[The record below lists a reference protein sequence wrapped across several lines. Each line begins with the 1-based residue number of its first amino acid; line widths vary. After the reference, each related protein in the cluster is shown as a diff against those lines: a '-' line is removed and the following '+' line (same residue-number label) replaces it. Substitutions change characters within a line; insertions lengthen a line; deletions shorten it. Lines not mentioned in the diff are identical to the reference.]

1 VSAAVGAAP
10 TGDVRLISLEDH
22 ARFARIV
29 REHTGIKLGENK
41 RQLLS
46 SRLQKRMR
54 VHGLTTFAA
63 YWDYLNEHLDTEL
76 GDFINAI
83 TTNLTSFFRE
93 NHHFEFLRRY
103 LDEAP
108 SGSTVRIWSAGC
120 STGEE
125 PYSIAM
131 VYHESSAPSR
141 RVHLK
146 VAATDIDTQCV
157 AVAERGVYGAEST
170 RAIGE
175 TRMAAHFLR
184 GKGSNEGKVR
194 VRPHVRDLIHFQPLN
209 LLDKW
214 PFDDAFDLVF
224 CRNVVIYFDDEVQ
237 RALFERF
244 AGVLKPGG
252 HIVIGHSENLQR
264 VCGRFR
270 NLGQTIYAK
279 VK

>member
-1 VSAAVGAAP
+1 MTAEVGVAP
-10 TGDVRLISLEDH
+10 TEDVRLISLEDH

-54 VHGLTTFAA
+54 LHGLQTFGA

-76 GDFINAI
+76 GEFINAI

-146 VAATDIDTQCV
+146 VAATDIDTQ
-157 AVAERGVYGAEST
+157 
-170 RAIGE
+170 
-175 TRMAAHFLR
+175 
-184 GKGSNEGKVR
+184 
-194 VRPHVRDLIHFQPLN
+194 
-209 LLDKW
+209 
-214 PFDDAFDLVF
+214 
-224 CRNVVIYFDDEVQ
+224 
-237 RALFERF
+237 
-244 AGVLKPGG
+244 
-252 HIVIGHSENLQR
+252 
-264 VCGRFR
+264 
-270 NLGQTIYAK
+270 
-279 VK
+279 